1 VIDPTRQPLPL
12 ADEPPPERRDAA
24 RNRVALL
31 DAAVRLVERRGADC
45 VTMETLAAEA
55 GVGKGTVFRRFGS
68 RAGLMAAVLDHSEA
82 GWQRDVLSGP
92 PPLGPG
98 APPMDRLLAF
108 GNSRID
114 INLLHAD
121 LFRAADRAGRSYA
134 AYTFAAMHTRF
145 LLRELRV
152 RGDLALLATALM
164 APIEAVVLTQELDVE
179 HMDLDRIR
187 AGWADLVRRIVRNPT
202 ETGEP

>member
-1 VIDPTRQPLPL
+1 
-12 ADEPPPERRDAA
+12 
-24 RNRVALL
+24 
-31 DAAVRLVERRGADC
+31 
-45 VTMETLAAEA
+45 METLAAEA